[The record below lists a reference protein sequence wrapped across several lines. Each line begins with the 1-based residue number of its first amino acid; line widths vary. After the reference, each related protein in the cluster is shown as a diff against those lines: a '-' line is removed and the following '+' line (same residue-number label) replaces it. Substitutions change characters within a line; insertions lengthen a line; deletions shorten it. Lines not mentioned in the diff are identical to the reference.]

1 MSSQKPSTSVF
12 SCEYRARLPGSLWI
26 CRSMTAMRSFLVTN
40 PILAMTSEFRTS
52 ETNSTV
58 DSSGYM
64 KGKSISAKRK
74 AAATATPATRKSEGP
89 PPVESG
95 ALPVARV
102 ESRLRSSLL
111 LCGRPSERGL
121 RGAQR
126 LCGTTSQLSQSA
138 QSVGTTNWHNKG
150 RLLCG

>member
-1 MSSQKPSTSVF
+1 
-12 SCEYRARLPGSLWI
+12 
-26 CRSMTAMRSFLVTN
+26 MTAMSSFLVTN

-58 DSSGYM
+58 NSSGYM

-74 AAATATPATRKSEGP
+74 AAGTATPATRKSEGP

-111 LCGRPSERGL
+111 LCGRLSEYGL

-126 LCGTTSQLSQSA
+126 LCGTTSQLSQSV
-138 QSVGTTNWHNKG
+138 QSIGIIRVGCCAADAEFAS
-150 RLLCG
+150 LA